1 MFHSDH
7 FVPSLPTIEVVQKW
21 VREEMEVLG
30 LSWNP
35 SSARL
40 DPQKIMSRMIDGNA
54 HAQIDGKY
62 YFQILADG
70 VSCYRHISVCNVGVK
85 LFDQSP
91 NFNSLTSMELL

>member
-1 MFHSDH
+1 M
-7 FVPSLPTIEVVQKW
+7 VQRW
-21 VREEMEVLG
+21 VREEMSLLG
-30 LSWNP
+30 LSWDP

-40 DPQKIMSRMIDGNA
+40 DPRMIMARMIHGNT
-54 HAQIDGKY
+54 HALIDGKY

-91 NFNSLTSMELL
+91 NFNSLTSMKML